1 MVEVV
6 YDRVEV
12 GSCMVVW
19 RSGRVWSCEGRV
31 VYGRLDVGSC
41 MVVNNH
47 HQPVC
52 RIWSGN
58 MVGLI

>member
-1 MVEVV
+1 MVVWLK
-6 YDRVEV
+6 
-12 GSCMVVW
+12 SCMVVW